1 MFHDCFFLASVVL
14 SAIDTGDGSSIIE
27 TWIGVGFVVGVLL
40 MFMFA
45 LVLMLLL
52 KLVLLFVMD
61 DVVVLIVF
69 VFVKFN
75 LK

>member
-1 MFHDCFFLASVVL
+1 MSLVSASAVL
-14 SAIDTGDGSSIIE
+14 SAIDAGDGSSIIG
-27 TWIGVGFVVGVLL
+27 TWIGVVFVVGVLS

-45 LVLMLLL
+45 LLVLTFLL
-52 KLVLLFVMD
+52 KVVLLFVMD